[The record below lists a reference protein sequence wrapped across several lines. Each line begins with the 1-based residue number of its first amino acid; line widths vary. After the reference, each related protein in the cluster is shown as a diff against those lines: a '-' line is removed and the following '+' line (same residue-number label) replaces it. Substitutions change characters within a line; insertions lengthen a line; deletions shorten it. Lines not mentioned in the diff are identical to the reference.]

1 MVTVQKEKAPSQK
14 TAEVR
19 QVETAQAKA
28 VARGS
33 PEQRI
38 EMLEK
43 KTELLTTAVKDV
55 MEKGN
60 PKDTFDQ
67 LVSEEKWQKEYTTF
81 FGVLTVCAIT
91 MVVVAATFVSG
102 PIFIL
107 PLISSLAFGSNTI
120 NGYKRAKKLGK
131 QREQAKELSESLSTT
146 LGKIAKLD
154 RQEQ

>member
-1 MVTVQKEKAPSQK
+1 MVTMQKEKAPSQK
-14 TAEVR
+14 AAEVR

-67 LVSEEKWQKEYTTF
+67 LVAEEKWQKEYTTI
-81 FGVLTVCAIT
+81 FGVLTACAIT
-91 MVVVAATFVSG
+91 MVIVAATFVGG
-102 PIFIL
+102 PIFML
-107 PLISSLAFGSNTI
+107 PLISSFAFGSNTV

-131 QREQAKELSESLSTT
+131 QREQAKELNESLSTT